1 MALTTSH
8 QVSGTHQPAYN
19 DNLWVVQE
27 TSTGITSN
35 YNFKFIC
42 DVKNTTDSLLTR
54 LKVPLY
60 YGSNNRGVFNISRVL
75 ESYVTHDWDY
85 TDSAASGCTNSFFD
99 YKLEF
104 GYEYSTG
111 TTSAIVQT
119 LAETTV
125 TGNTIWNAALAPY
138 TFLNYDQ
145 ANYLMASGSTAGF
158 LTNNASKRIYR
169 NQKDWLYALHDG
181 TLDHLL
187 VTFSDSSTVNIPAT
201 SDDMVRFPIGSNIS
215 GGIPT
220 GATSYTIRPE
230 DSSNNLVGSAYT
242 ITIDERCSKYDA
254 VDVFFLNRMG
264 AVESFRFNK
273 VRRDNFSIDRRMFRQ
288 NPYTLDG
295 QNYAY
300 TNQSF
305 NNSQYYTESQQRI
318 TLNSDFITEAESVWL
333 RELVMSPRVWLYDD
347 ALYTVNIMDTEYEQR
362 YHINDKAFNLTIEAE
377 LSFPD
382 KVQRL

>member
-1 MALTTSH
+1 
-8 QVSGTHQPAYN
+8 
-19 DNLWVVQE
+19 
-27 TSTGITSN
+27 
-35 YNFKFIC
+35 
-42 DVKNTTDSLLTR
+42 
-54 LKVPLY
+54 
-60 YGSNNRGVFNISRVL
+60 
-75 ESYVTHDWDY
+75 
-85 TDSAASGCTNSFFD
+85 
-99 YKLEF
+99 
-104 GYEYSTG
+104 
-111 TTSAIVQT
+111 
-119 LAETTV
+119 
-125 TGNTIWNAALAPY
+125 
-138 TFLNYDQ
+138 
-145 ANYLMASGSTAGF
+145 
-158 LTNNASKRIYR
+158 
-169 NQKDWLYALHDG
+169 
-181 TLDHLL
+181 
-187 VTFSDSSTVNIPAT
+187 
-201 SDDMVRFPIGSNIS
+201 MVRFPIGSNIS

-254 VDVFFLNRMG
+254 VDVFFLNRLG

-273 VRRDNFSIDRRMFRQ
+273 VRRDNFTIDRRNYRA

-295 QNYAY
+295 QDYAY

-305 NNSQYYTESQQRI
+305 NNSQYYTEAQQRI
-318 TLNSDFITEAESVWL
+318 ILNSDLITEAESVWL

>member
-1 MALTTSH
+1 MALTASH

-42 DVKNTTDSLLTR
+42 DVKNTSDDLLSR
-54 LKVPLY
+54 IKVPLH
-60 YGSNNRGVFNISRVL
+60 YGSNNRGVFNIARVL
-75 ESYVTHDWDY
+75 ESYVTHDWDFED
-85 TDSAASGCTNSFFD
+85 TASQSCTNSFFD

-111 TTSAIVQT
+111 TTSAIEQT
-119 LAETTV
+119 TGVTTV
-125 TGNTIWNAALAPY
+125 TGNTVWNAALSARD
-138 TFLNYDQ
+138 FINYDEGD
-145 ANYLMASGSTAGF
+145 YLMGSGSTAGF
-158 LTNNASKRIYR
+158 LSNNVNKRIHR
-169 NQKDWLYALHDG
+169 NQKEWLYALHDG

-187 VTFSDSSTVNIPAT
+187 VTFSDSSTVNISVAA
-201 SDDMVRFPIGSNIS
+201 DDVARVPIGSNIS

-230 DSSNNLVGSAYT
+230 DSSNNLVGSTYT

-254 VDVFFLNRMG
+254 VDVFFLNRLG

-273 VRRDNFSIDRRMFRQ
+273 VRRDNFTIDRRTFKQ

-295 QNYAY
+295 QDY
-300 TNQSF
+300 TYTAQGF
-305 NNSQYYTESQQRI
+305 NTSQYYAESNQRI
-318 TLNSDFITEAESVWL
+318 TLNSDLITEAESVWL
-333 RELVMSPRVWLYDD
+333 RELVMSPRVWMYDD
-347 ALYTVNIMDTEYEQR
+347 ELVAINITDTEYQQR

>member
-187 VTFSDSSTVNIPAT
+187 VTFSDSSTVNINAT
-201 SDDMVRFPIGSNIS
+201 SDDLVRFPIGSNIS

-220 GATSYTIRPE
+220 GATSYTI
-230 DSSNNLVGSAYT
+230 N
-242 ITIDERCSKYDA
+242 IDERCSKYDA
-254 VDVFFLNRMG
+254 VDVFFLNRLG

-273 VRRDNFSIDRRMFRQ
+273 VRRDNFTIDRRNYRA

-295 QNYAY
+295 QDYAY

-305 NNSQYYTESQQRI
+305 NNSQYYTEAQQRI
-318 TLNSDFITEAESVWL
+318 TLNSDLITEAESVWL

-347 ALYTVNIMDTEYEQR
+347 ALYTVNIMDTQYEQR

>member
-1 MALTTSH
+1 MAFAASH
-8 QVSGTHQPAYN
+8 QVTGTHQPAYN
-19 DNLWVVQE
+19 ENLWVVQE

-42 DVKNTTDSLLTR
+42 DVKNSTDSLLTR

-75 ESYVTHDWDY
+75 ESYVTHDWEY

-111 TTSAIVQT
+111 TTSPIVQT
-119 LAETTV
+119 LAQATA
-125 TGNTIWNAALAPY
+125 TGNTVWNAALAPA
-138 TFLNYDQ
+138 TFLNYDES
-145 ANYLMASGSTAGF
+145 NYLMAASSTAGF
-158 LTNNASKRIYR
+158 LTNNTNKKIYR
-169 NQKDWLYALHDG
+169 DQKDWIYALHDG
-181 TLDHLL
+181 SIDHLL

-201 SDDMVRFPIGSNIS
+201 SDDVVRFPIGANIS

-242 ITIDERCSKYDA
+242 INIDNRCSKYNS

-273 VRRDNFSIDRRMFRQ
+273 VRRDNFDIDRRNFRQ

-305 NNSQYYTESQQRI
+305 NNSQYYTESRQTI

-333 RELVMSPRVWLYDD
+333 RELMMSPRVWVYDD
-347 ALYTVNIMDTEYEQR
+347 SLYTVNLINSEYEQR